1 MDPICMMIHISAMP
15 EILGTV
21 HGTIGHVVKYGE
33 AIVVL
38 LQDAYVLIVQKVVES
53 ATLMDT
59 ALVGEDTDLLILLC
73 YHASLIQAQ
82 NIF

>member
-1 MDPICMMIHISAMP
+1 MVA
-15 EILGTV
+15 EEELV
-21 HGTIGHVVKYGE
+21 YGGSPHKP
-33 AIVVL
+33 V
-38 LQDAYVLIVQKVVES
+38 YVLIVQKVVES